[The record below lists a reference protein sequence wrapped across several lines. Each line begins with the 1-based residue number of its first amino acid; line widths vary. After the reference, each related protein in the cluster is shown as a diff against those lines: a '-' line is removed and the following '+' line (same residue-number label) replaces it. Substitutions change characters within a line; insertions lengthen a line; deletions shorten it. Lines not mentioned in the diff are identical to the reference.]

1 VEREAEREKLKAES
15 GERECV
21 GMWVCVE
28 REAEREKLKV
38 ESGKLKVMARQPVA
52 SATLATGWR
61 GALSSCAGQ
70 G

>member
-1 VEREAEREKLKAES
+1 MWVCVEREAEREKLKAES

-38 ESGKLKVMARQPVA
+38 ESGKLKVMRARDQPVQH
-52 SATLATGWR
+52 LV
-61 GALSSCAGQ
+61 L
-70 G
+70 